1 MLQTCSHCGKEFTL
15 PTPPA
20 PVHGERF
27 ECPMCGGVVT
37 YYEPG
42 KRPAVGRRVSGRE
55 ARATREP
62 HDTTDAAALTE
73 PRTGDQRQHGTKMVD
88 RALEA
93 GLPAANGPEI
103 DVLVVRPSALRSQPL
118 KFFGFGLFGLVG
130 LAGAVYGYG
139 HSWAD
144 FAWIVCGVG
153 GLAASCIPVWMKLVT
168 LNAKIRVT
176 SKRIVD
182 TDGFLNRRVSEV
194 LHRDIRN
201 VRVEQTFL
209 QRIWRVGAIAVYTG
223 GEEQPEIFMQDVP
236 DPQRV
241 REVIDL
247 YRPM

>member
-1 MLQTCSHCGKEFTL
+1 MEFTL

-42 KRPAVGRRVSGRE
+42 KRPAVGKRVSGSDAE
-55 ARATREP
+55 
-62 HDTTDAAALTE
+62 DAADSSASRFSE
-73 PRTGDQRQHGTKMVD
+73 RARHATKVVD
-88 RALEA
+88 RALQA
-93 GLPAANGPEI
+93 GLPAASGPEVE
-103 DVLVVRPSALRSQPL
+103 VLLVHPSALRSQPL
-118 KFFGFGLFGLVG
+118 KFFGFGFLGLVG
-130 LAGAVYGYG
+130 LASAIYGYG

-223 GEEQPEIFMQDVP
+223 GDEQPEIFMQNVP

-247 YRPM
+247 YRPL